1 MDEFKITAT
10 QDTDLTE
17 LERIRINMAYQ
28 FYYETMKQRGSGYVP
43 KEQLEAMAQNSTT
56 LTDTLLKALG
66 YEME

>member
-17 LERIRINMAYQ
+17 LERIRINMAYN
-28 FYYETMKQRGSGYVP
+28 FYCEELKQYDNQKLLGIASRAVH
-43 KEQLEAMAQNSTT
+43 KA
-56 LTDTLLKALG
+56 DTLLKALG